1 MEHVE
6 FETSV
11 MYVGQNYEEVAGK
24 VLDMTGFEMEL
35 SKVELESGEVY
46 VGQNNCEDVAGRV

>member
-1 MEHVE
+1 
-6 FETSV
+6 